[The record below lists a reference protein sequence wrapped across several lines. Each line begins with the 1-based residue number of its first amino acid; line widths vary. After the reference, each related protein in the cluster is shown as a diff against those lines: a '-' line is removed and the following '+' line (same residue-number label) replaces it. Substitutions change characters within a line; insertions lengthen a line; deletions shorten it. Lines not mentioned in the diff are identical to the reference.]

1 MNPAN
6 ASILTAAQMRAV
18 DSATIHDEPIAS
30 IDLMER
36 AALACVDWLLAHMP
50 SNTRYHI
57 FCGLGNNGGD
67 GLAITR
73 LLRARGQTACA
84 YLIDHSTGDALMS
97 AMSSDAANNWQ
108 RLQTLANQQNASTEH
123 IIECM
128 IERIQ
133 HIAELPEPC
142 AFTERDCL
150 IDALLGTGTTHAAE
164 GLLAQVIE
172 RLNAHTAAALIA
184 IDLPSGLL
192 SDAHTPADWP
202 VIHATHTVTF
212 ECAKPALLWPE
223 NAERVGDW
231 QILPIGLSQQAI
243 TAQHSMMQWVTSEW
257 AQAQR
262 TARGKFAHKGIFGHA
277 LLIAGAHG
285 TIGAA
290 ILAARACLR
299 SGVGLLTVHSPNCG
313 YTSLQTAAPEAMVHT
328 DANERVWS
336 EAVHAVSYDA
346 IGIGCGIGQSAET
359 RHALRALLHS
369 LAQQPKPPKPL
380 VLDADA
386 LNIMASEP
394 DLLALLPPNS
404 ILTPHPKE
412 FERLVAHLHWDTS
425 TNALRQQAQLM
436 FAQRYGVIIVLKG
449 AHTCTALPDGRS
461 FYNTTGNPGMAKGG
475 SGDALTGVILAH
487 LAQGYAPDVAAIL
500 SVYLHG
506 AAGDR
511 AAELFGQTAMLP
523 SDLIACLR

>member
-1 MNPAN
+1 
-6 ASILTAAQMRAV
+6 
-18 DSATIHDEPIAS
+18 
-30 IDLMER
+30 
-36 AALACVDWLLAHMP
+36 
-50 SNTRYHI
+50 
-57 FCGLGNNGGD
+57 
-67 GLAITR
+67 
-73 LLRARGQTACA
+73 
-84 YLIDHSTGDALMS
+84 
-97 AMSSDAANNWQ
+97 
-108 RLQTLANQQNASTEH
+108 
-123 IIECM
+123 
-128 IERIQ
+128 
-133 HIAELPEPC
+133 
-142 AFTERDCL
+142 
-150 IDALLGTGTTHAAE
+150 
-164 GLLAQVIE
+164 
-172 RLNAHTAAALIA
+172 
-184 IDLPSGLL
+184 
-192 SDAHTPADWP
+192 
-202 VIHATHTVTF
+202 
-212 ECAKPALLWPE
+212 
-223 NAERVGDW
+223 
-231 QILPIGLSQQAI
+231 
-243 TAQHSMMQWVTSEW
+243 MQWVTREW
-257 AQAQR
+257 AHAQR
-262 TARGKFAHKGIFGHA
+262 TARGKFAHKGTFGHA

-328 DANERVWS
+328 DVNERVWS
-336 EAVHAVSYDA
+336 EAVHVASYDA

-359 RHALRALLHS
+359 RHALRAFLHR
-369 LAQQPKPPKPL
+369 LAQQSKPAQPL

-425 TNALRQQAQLM
+425 SNALRQQVQLM

-511 AAELFGQTAMLP
+511 AAEQFGPTAMLP

>member
-1 MNPAN
+1 M
-6 ASILTAAQMRAV
+6 
-18 DSATIHDEPIAS
+18 
-30 IDLMER
+30 
-36 AALACVDWLLAHMP
+36 
-50 SNTRYHI
+50 
-57 FCGLGNNGGD
+57 
-67 GLAITR
+67 
-73 LLRARGQTACA
+73 
-84 YLIDHSTGDALMS
+84 
-97 AMSSDAANNWQ
+97 
-108 RLQTLANQQNASTEH
+108 
-123 IIECM
+123 
-128 IERIQ
+128 
-133 HIAELPEPC
+133 
-142 AFTERDCL
+142 
-150 IDALLGTGTTHAAE
+150 
-164 GLLAQVIE
+164 
-172 RLNAHTAAALIA
+172 
-184 IDLPSGLL
+184 
-192 SDAHTPADWP
+192 
-202 VIHATHTVTF
+202 
-212 ECAKPALLWPE
+212 
-223 NAERVGDW
+223 
-231 QILPIGLSQQAI
+231 
-243 TAQHSMMQWVTSEW
+243 
-257 AQAQR
+257 
-262 TARGKFAHKGIFGHA
+262 
-277 LLIAGAHG
+277 
-285 TIGAA
+285 
-290 ILAARACLR
+290 
-299 SGVGLLTVHSPNCG
+299 
-313 YTSLQTAAPEAMVHT
+313 
-328 DANERVWS
+328 
-336 EAVHAVSYDA
+336 SYDA

-394 DLLALLPPNS
+394 DLLVLLPPNS

-487 LAQGYAPDVAAIL
+487 LAQGYAPDIAAIL